1 MELRQ
6 LKYFLSA
13 ARHLSFTEAAKE
25 CCIVQSAMSQQIRAL
40 EKELDVTLFERT
52 RHGLKLTHKGEAL
65 QQEATLLL
73 KQASKLYT
81 SVQQATTDG
90 ECLLR
95 VGCQGGLMRLA
106 LPRALEALRKEHP
119 GVNVWMKCALRREL
133 LDGLRDGT
141 LDCAIMLR
149 EDAADDGFLSRTM
162 SEEPMYAALPATSP
176 LVTYET
182 LTLDDLSCEP
192 LLLCASAM
200 DIGLISDPLRT
211 YIDRH
216 KPVFVDTQSAAEMLV
231 AAGCGVSLCVRS
243 AARLHPNIVYR
254 TLPELPMLH
263 ASLVWPGENP
273 LSALSERLASLSVIS
288 ASEIISVL

>member
-52 RHGLKLTHKGEAL
+52 RHGLKLTREGEAL

-73 KQASKLYT
+73 KQASKLYA

-119 GVNVWMKCALRREL
+119 GVNVWMKCSLRREL

-149 EDAADDGFLSRTM
+149 EEAADDGFLSRTM

-182 LTLDDLSCEP
+182 LTLNDLSCEP
-192 LLLCASAM
+192 LLLCTSAM
-200 DIGLISDPLRT
+200 DSGLISDPLRA
-211 YIDRH
+211 YIDLH
-216 KPVFVDTQSAAEMLV
+216 KPVFVETQSAEMLV

-243 AARLHPNIVYR
+243 AVRLHPNIVYR
-254 TLPELPMLH
+254 ALPELPMLH
-263 ASLVWPGENP
+263 ASLVWPGKNP
-273 LSALSERLASLSVIS
+273 LAALSERLASLLEIG

>member
-13 ARHLSFTEAAKE
+13 SRHLSFTEAAKE

-40 EKELDVTLFERT
+40 ERELSVTLFERT
-52 RHGLKLTHKGEAL
+52 RHGLKLTREGEAL
-65 QQEATLLL
+65 QQEAAQLL

-81 SVQQATTDG
+81 SVQQAANDG
-90 ECLLR
+90 ECRLR

-106 LPRALEALRKEHP
+106 LPRALEALRKEYP
-119 GVNVWMKCALRREL
+119 RASVWLKCSLRQEIF
-133 LDGLRDGT
+133 DGLRDGA

-149 EDAADDGFLSRTM
+149 EDAADDGFRSRVV
-162 SEEPMYAALPATSP
+162 SEEPMYAALPAASP
-176 LVTYET
+176 LASRET
-182 LTLDDLSCEP
+182 LTLNDLSCEP
-192 LLLCASAM
+192 LLLCASTV
-200 DIGLISDPLRT
+200 DNGLISDSLRA

-216 KPVFVDTQSAAEMLV
+216 KPVFVETQSAAEMLV

-243 AARLHPNIVYR
+243 AARLHPNIIYR
-254 TLPELPMLH
+254 ALPEFPMRH
-263 ASLVWPGENP
+263 ACLVWPGGNP
-273 LSALSERLASLSVIS
+273 LSALSDRLASLLEIG